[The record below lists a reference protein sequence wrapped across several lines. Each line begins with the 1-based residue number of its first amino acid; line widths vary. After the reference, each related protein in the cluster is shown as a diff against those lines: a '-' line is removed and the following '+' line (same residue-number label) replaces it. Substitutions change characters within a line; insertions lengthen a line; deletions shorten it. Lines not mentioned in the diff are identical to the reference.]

1 MKKYWIRRLQTP
13 CAEFKK
19 FRYGNLKFKHPE
31 IPGGYKSTVLEI
43 LYAEKN

>member
-1 MKKYWIRRLQTP
+1 MERGPILKT
-13 CAEFKK
+13 
-19 FRYGNLKFKHPE
+19 GNLKFKHPE